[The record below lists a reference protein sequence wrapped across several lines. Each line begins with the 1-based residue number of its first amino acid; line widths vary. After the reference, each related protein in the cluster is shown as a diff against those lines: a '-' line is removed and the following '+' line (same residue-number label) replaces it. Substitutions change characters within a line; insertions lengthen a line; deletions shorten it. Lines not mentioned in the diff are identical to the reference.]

1 MICPTCHGNGYLIKK
16 LRVLRQVSQCKT
28 CNSRGEVDYIKESND
43 AKTNQD

>member
-28 CNSRGEVDYIKESND
+28 CKSQGEIEESND
-43 AKTNQD
+43 AKTNED